1 MWKSFLTLTLKGL
14 LSMEASS
21 DGEISEKLVYSSLS
35 FDLNI
40 VPGEMNI
47 WIIQVNAGA
56 RKPWILLVPIG
67 QIQKGLVWVA
77 RRLPAL

>member
-1 MWKSFLTLTLKGL
+1 MWKSFLTLTLIEHG
-14 LSMEASS
+14 
-21 DGEISEKLVYSSLS
+21 SELRWRNFRKARLQLLS

-56 RKPWILLVPIG
+56 RKPWILLVSIG